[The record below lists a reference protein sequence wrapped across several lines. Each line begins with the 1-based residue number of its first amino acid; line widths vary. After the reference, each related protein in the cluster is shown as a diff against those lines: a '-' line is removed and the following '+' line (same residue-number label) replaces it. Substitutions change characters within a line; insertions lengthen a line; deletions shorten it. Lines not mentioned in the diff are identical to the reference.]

1 MEQVP
6 GRQLTPYGWLGGVSS
21 ITEASESL
29 PPFLRPS
36 PGRGEIGNRCL
47 FNYAEFWKRCGEIR
61 ISSSKLNQVNS
72 SQANPIQSKER
83 KGKTKELSTLAL
95 IPAKLLISMVHTIN
109 RITKNSLEICLFIAL
124 MLIGASNAQA
134 ELRQDCLAWS
144 RSSGA
149 QQQEHANRIGSDLL
163 LTKNNRL
170 KDPNPDHP
178 QNLYRP
184 QDIQRVCRGQ

>member
-1 MEQVP
+1 VKSESAA
-6 GRQLTPYGWLGGVSS
+6 VSS
-21 ITEASESL
+21 TKSIQAK
-29 PPFLRPS
+29 PS
-36 PGRGEIGNRCL
+36 Q
-47 FNYAEFWKRCGEIR
+47 
-61 ISSSKLNQVNS
+61 S
-72 SQANPIQSKER
+72 NPRKGKER

-149 QQQEHANRIGSDLL
+149 QQQKHANRIGSDLL